1 MTLRLLAG
9 TVGLLFVLLLIPL
22 VSGQDGGPAAKP
34 VDLPL
39 TRIVLFNAGVGYF
52 QREGVVDG
60 NARVEMR
67 FPEPDVNDLLKSLV
81 LEDKDGGKVKA
92 ITYDGKHPVEVTLK
106 AFTIDVT
113 ANPTIGDLLAQVRGE
128 KVEITDKQGGSV
140 TGLIVGIDRPQA
152 VTTTFTQK
160 DGEPSTTTTTTP
172 TAAGE
177 TLNLLTADGLQ
188 AVPLAQAKKI
198 KLLKAEL
205 EAEFRKALEVL
216 AAARGAS
223 KKAITVNFD
232 GNGRRRVRVGYVMEA
247 PMWKASYRLS
257 LGDKPTAGLQG
268 WAAVENTTEE
278 DWTNVKVGLVAG
290 RPMAF
295 QMDLYQPLFVPRPTV
310 EPELYA
316 SLRPPV
322 YQGGVAA
329 AGQFG
334 GGGFGGGGLGGM
346 PGAGAANN
354 LGAGGGLAGIGGLGG
369 NLGFQGQ
376 YGIQGGQFGRPSAR
390 ELMGPRLSYEE
401 LQGRLSQKVEG
412 MAGVP
417 AKPSGPNGG
426 SHSTVLSA
434 AAAVALG
441 DTFEY
446 KIEDPITLP
455 RLKSALLPIV
465 NDPVETK
472 RVSIYNANVQ
482 NKHPLLGVRLTN
494 KSKLHLAQGPVTV
507 YDGETFVGDARLPDL
522 AAGESRLISYA
533 IDLHTEVVPRDGE
546 AKRTVE
552 MVAFRGGRL
561 VTREIT
567 RQTTEYVIR
576 NRGSQDRQLIIER
589 PIRSGWKPAATT
601 KPSETTRDSY
611 RFEVTAKA
619 GATTTLTV
627 GEESLTPEDLVV
639 ERMAD
644 TALQFYA
651 ATAAASPAIKQAAG
665 QILELRGVQEATKKA
680 SADEDAALKA
690 IGEDQTRIRANLER
704 VPKDSD
710 AYKRYLKK
718 FDDQETEIEKRQAKQ
733 KELKAKL
740 AADEKAYK
748 DYLTKLKVE

>member
-1 MTLRLLAG
+1 MGLRVLSCAS
-9 TVGLLFVLLLIPL
+9 GLMFALLLLPL
-22 VSGQDGGPAAKP
+22 VSGQDGPAAAKP
-34 VDLPL
+34 VELPL
-39 TRIVLFNAGVGYF
+39 TRVVLFNAGVGYF

-60 NARVEMR
+60 NAKVEMR
-67 FPEPDVNDLLKSLV
+67 FPEPDVNDLLKSLL

-92 ITYDGKHPVEVTLK
+92 VTYDGKHPVEVTLK

-140 TGLIVGIDRPQA
+140 AGLIVGIDRP
-152 VTTTFTQK
+152 VTVATTQTTK
-160 DGEPSTTTTTTP
+160 DGETSTTTTTTP
-172 TAAGE
+172 NNNGE
-177 TLNLLTADGLQ
+177 TLNLLTSDGLQ
-188 AVPLAQAKKI
+188 ALPLAQAKKI
-198 KLLKAEL
+198 KLLKPEL

-223 KKAITVNFD
+223 KKAITVSFD

-257 LGDKPTAGLQG
+257 LGDKAAANLQG

-322 YQGGVAA
+322 YQGNMVQ
-329 AGQFG
+329 AG
-334 GGGFGGGGLGGM
+334 
-346 PGAGAANN
+346 
-354 LGAGGGLAGIGGLGG
+354 GIGGLGG
-369 NLGFQGQ
+369 LPAGGMNNLGNGGGLVGIGGFGGNLGMQGQ
-376 YGIQGGQFGRPSAR
+376 FGIQGGGQLGRPSAR
-390 ELMGPRLSYEE
+390 ELLGPRLSYDE
-401 LQGRLSQKVEG
+401 LRERLG
-412 MAGVP
+412 NTAP
-417 AKPSGPNGG
+417 AKPMTGAGFGG
-426 SHSTVLSA
+426 SGHSTVLSA

-472 RVSIYNANVQ
+472 RVSIYNADVQ

-494 KSKLHLAQGPVTV
+494 KSKLHLAQGPITV
-507 YDGETFVGDARLPDL
+507 YDGETFAGDARLPDL
-522 AAGESRLISYA
+522 AAGESRLISFA
-533 IDLHTEVVPRDGE
+533 IDLHTEVVPHETE
-546 AKRTVE
+546 AKRTIE
-552 MVAFRGGRL
+552 MIALRGGRMVTKE
-561 VTREIT
+561 VTR
-567 RQTTEYVIR
+567 RTTEYVIR
-576 NRGSQDRQLIIER
+576 NRGSQDRVVVVER
-589 PIRSGWKPAATT
+589 PIRAGYTVAGPVKPT
-601 KPSETTRDSY
+601 ETTRDLY

-619 GATTTLTV
+619 GATTTLAVAEESPTPEELV
-627 GEESLTPEDLVV
+627 IERMTEESLK
-639 ERMAD
+639 
-644 TALQFYA
+644 FYA
-651 ATAAASPAIKQAAG
+651 ATAAATPAVKDAVG
-665 QILELRGVQEATKKA
+665 KILELRGVQEATKKA
-680 SADEDAALKA
+680 AADEDAALKGIA
-690 IGEDQTRIRANLER
+690 EDQSRIRANLDR

-718 FDDQETEIEKRQAKQ
+718 FDDQETEIEKRQAKA

-748 DYLTKLKVE
+748 DYLTKLKAE